1 VRVLGDVVSVEDKE
15 PLRLTLDDGSGLLNC
30 VLWSADQVLIRA
42 QQELLHTW
50 IIWVIAKQH
59 LV

>member
-1 VRVLGDVVSVEDKE
+1 MRTVVAVEDKE